1 MSVEAR
7 DAALVRGILRE
18 IDDIEAFIE
27 GQTEEDF
34 ARSRIA
40 QKAVVMSLIN
50 IGYPRACLM
59 IFSRRRGRFHG
70 AKTCPPCAPRSKA
83 RFNKPPSATD
93 GGFAY
98 FCGLSAWRIFLR

>member
-40 QKAVVMSLIN
+40 QKAVVMSLI
-50 IGYPRACLM
+50 
-59 IFSRRRGRFHG
+59 
-70 AKTCPPCAPRSKA
+70 T
-83 RFNKPPSATD
+83 SAIQ
-93 GGFAY
+93 GPV
-98 FCGLSAWRIFLR
+98 